1 MFLQESRMD
10 KPNILQR
17 EPLACLVSSVEE
29 GGAKVCFGLL
39 QGTTHRF

>member
-1 MFLQESRMD
+1 MD

-29 GGAKVCFGLL
+29 GGAEVGL
-39 QGTTHRF
+39 QDSGKNVNYDFFA